1 MYLCQKKYYKTMGMT
16 GFERPIR
23 KIKENQTKLKIGHK
37 KCRLQKSAKLAV
49 ISVFQYFYL

>member
-23 KIKENQTKLKIGHK
+23 KIKEN
-37 KCRLQKSAKLAV
+37 KSKAKLNKILN
-49 ISVFQYFYL
+49 ISVL

>member
-23 KIKENQTKLKIGHK
+23 KIKEN
-37 KCRLQKSAKLAV
+37 KSKAKV
-49 ISVFQYFYL
+49 K